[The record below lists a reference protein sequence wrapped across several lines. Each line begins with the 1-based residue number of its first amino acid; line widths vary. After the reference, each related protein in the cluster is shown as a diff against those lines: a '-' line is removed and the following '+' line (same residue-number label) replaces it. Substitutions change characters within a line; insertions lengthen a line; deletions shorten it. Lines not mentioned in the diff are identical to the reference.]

1 MTELS
6 VHAPEILWED
16 GELLLYRAIS
26 DGEALPVLAAMPLTA
41 PPRHAKLSRGC
52 SMLIT
57 CGTSSTPPGRHGR

>member
-16 GELLLYRAIS
+16 GDLLLYRAVP
-26 DGEALPVLAAMPLTA
+26 DGEALPVLAAMPSTA
-41 PPRHAKLSRGC
+41 PRHAKLSRGC
-52 SMLIT
+52 NMLIS